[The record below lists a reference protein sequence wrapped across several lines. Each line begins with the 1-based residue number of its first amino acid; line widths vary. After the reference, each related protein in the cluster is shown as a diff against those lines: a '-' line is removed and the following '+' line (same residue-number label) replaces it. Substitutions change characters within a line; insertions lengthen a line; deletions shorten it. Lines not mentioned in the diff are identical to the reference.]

1 MYGYF
6 RICAL
11 EKYFFQGEEEIDMKL
26 RLGIIGAAD
35 TVNKIRS
42 VGKEFEEQIEV
53 LVYSYENKNETV
65 QLLKNCEDKADVF
78 LFSGQVPY
86 AVAEQGKVIT
96 KPSIYI
102 PRTGTSLYRAFWQM
116 KERSIDYTK
125 ISFDTIEKKAI
136 EEVINELDIPIEKLY
151 VKSYP
156 GDIDYQE
163 LVEYHYKLWKEKKI
177 NVAAT
182 CLSKTFEK
190 LQALKVPV
198 LKLYPT
204 IPLIREYIHKAIYM
218 GDVEK
223 IKATQI
229 AVQIVKIKNKNKN
242 MSSEYEFLK
251 LKNKLEKILINYTQD
266 SFGSVFPFGRDE
278 YLIFSTR
285 GAINNQWK
293 NPDLYKNFVLQDH
306 SLQMKMASGIGF
318 GNTVYEAE
326 ANARI
331 ALGYAEEEDYN
342 CCFMVDENGRISGP
356 IGEEDKTL
364 SYELAV
370 INEEM
375 QEIAEK
381 IQVSAAYLS
390 KIKAIIQKIGT
401 NKVNAEELANYL
413 GISVRSGRRI
423 LKRITDA
430 GYGEVIATESTA
442 NTGRPRQIYEIF
454 L

>member
-1 MYGYF
+1 
-6 RICAL
+6 
-11 EKYFFQGEEEIDMKL
+11 MKI
-26 RLGIIGAAD
+26 RLGIVGAAD
-35 TVNKIRS
+35 TVDKIKT
-42 VGKEFEEQIEV
+42 VAKEFEEQIEIV
-53 LVYSYENKNETV
+53 VYSYKNKNETV
-65 QLLKNCEDKADVF
+65 KLLKNCEDKVDVIV
-78 LFSGQVPY
+78 FSGQVPY
-86 AVAEQGKVIT
+86 VVAQQEKVIT
-96 KPSIYI
+96 KPSVYV

-116 KERSIDYTK
+116 KERGIDYTK
-125 ISFDTIEKKAI
+125 ISFDTIEKKAV
-136 EEVINELDIPIEKLY
+136 EEVVKELDIPIEKLY

-156 GDIDYQE
+156 GDIDYNE

-177 NVAAT
+177 NIVAT

-190 LQALKVPV
+190 LRTLGVPV

-204 IPLIREYIHKAIYM
+204 IPLIREYIHKAIYI
-218 GDVEK
+218 GDVKK

-229 AVQIVKIKNKNKN
+229 AVQIVKIKNKTSN

-251 LKNKLEKILINYTQD
+251 LKNKLEETLIQYTQD

-285 GAINNQWK
+285 GAIESQWK
-293 NPDLYKNFVLQDH
+293 NHELYKKITLHDQ
-306 SLQMKMASGIGF
+306 SLQMKVASGIGF

-326 ANARI
+326 ANARV

-342 CCFMVDENGRISGP
+342 CCFMVDENGQISGP
-356 IGEEDKTL
+356 IGEEGKTL

-381 IQVSAAYLS
+381 VQVSAAYLS

-413 GISVRSGRRI
+413 GVSVRSGRRI

-430 GYGEVIATESTA
+430 GYGKVIATESTA